1 MFCWAKVSPSQHL
14 FLVKLQIY
22 ILFLGMFWNFYNW
35 NFYNWSICRWLL
47 LGVTSHYTAIFH
59 FPWYNREQ
67 YDIQHHNLI
76 EDLLQKQSNIRA
88 LRKSYFETF
97 WKLTEALLRW
107 KTFKILKFLV
117 ANIVFLFHFYF
128 LFWEAETPSVRL
140 FENFAKLQGKRLW
153 WSQSTIE
160 PTLKVVN

>member
-1 MFCWAKVSPSQHL
+1 MWKLILLVAHSRGKEKFLRYKYRQLFPSTRYKAEILTTLLFCWAKVSPSQHL

-107 KTFKILKFLV
+107 KTF
-117 ANIVFLFHFYF
+117 
-128 LFWEAETPSVRL
+128 
-140 FENFAKLQGKRLW
+140 
-153 WSQSTIE
+153 
-160 PTLKVVN
+160 